1 MNECVIVILSKYYLI
16 KRETKVFGL
25 VFSHLSFL
33 SASWISLHHF
43 VSLLLLHFF
52 FYADLYNFQLFLLCN
67 HHRSLSDPFFL
78 GVCGVMIIIIPH
90 YCFSIPSFYLIR

>member
-43 VSLLLLHFF
+43 VSLLLIHFF
-52 FYADLYNFQLFLLCN
+52 FYADLYNFQLFLSVIIIA
-67 HHRSLSDPFFL
+67 RSLILFFW
-78 GVCGVMIIIIPH
+78 VFVV
-90 YCFSIPSFYLIR
+90 